1 MLSRPPLVEA
11 FFPTPQEAAKACH
24 PAPPFPDCVVPLSKE
39 SNVIKVLVVDD
50 ALADRALVSG
60 LIAKRL
66 ESTLLEAAD
75 GRQALALIEAHRP
88 DLVVTDLQMPEMN
101 GLELVTAVKENFPD
115 IPVLLMTA
123 RGSEE
128 IAAQALQRGAASYVP
143 KRRLADDLVR
153 TVERVLSTAR
163 QERSRSLLMHHVTA
177 SDTTFVLPNDA
188 DLLRLLVSHLLTVLR
203 CLPLGDE
210 TERLRVGIALEE
222 ALANAYYH
230 GNLQLAADGDGR
242 DRKRY
247 EELARQRAL
256 EPPYRDRQIH
266 VRARISRAEAVFV
279 IRDEGPGFDTA
290 RLAAATALAEGEQGY
305 GRGILLMRTVM
316 DEVTY
321 NAAGN
326 EVTLV
331 KRAVLPEEGPADVG
345 D

>member
-1 MLSRPPLVEA
+1 M
-11 FFPTPQEAAKACH
+11 
-24 PAPPFPDCVVPLSKE
+24 
-39 SNVIKVLVVDD
+39 IKVLVVDD

-60 LIAKRL
+60 LIAKRID
-66 ESTLLEAAD
+66 STILEAAD
-75 GRQALALIEAHRP
+75 GRQALAQIAAHHP

-123 RGSEE
+123 QGSEE
-128 IAAQALQRGAASYVP
+128 IAAQALQQGAASYVP

-153 TVERVLSTAR
+153 TIERLLATSR
-163 QERSRSLLMHHVTA
+163 EERSRSLLMHHVTE
-177 SDTTFVLPNDA
+177 SDTTFVLHNDPE
-188 DLLRLLVSHLLTVLR
+188 LLELLVSHLLTVLR

-230 GNLQLAADGDGR
+230 GNLELAGDGTTR

-247 EELARQRAL
+247 EDLARQRSL
-256 EPPYRDRQIH
+256 ESPYRERRIH
-266 VRARISRAEAVFV
+266 VRARISRSEAVFV

-290 RLAAATALAEGEQGY
+290 RPQPLTGLAESEQGY
-305 GRGILLMRTVM
+305 GRGILLMRTIM

-321 NAAGN
+321 NAAGT

-331 KRAVLPEEGPADVG
+331 KRCVRPEADTVTEE
-345 D
+345 